1 MVLQAIEK
9 YLRICSKD
17 PLKIGRKDY
26 DILENVLRDCKME
39 DL

>member
-9 YLRICSKD
+9 YLGMCSKD

-26 DILENVLRDCKME
+26 DILEGILKGCKME